1 MVDMHGNSP
10 KTLRQDLLKQRKE
23 FATGNSYAAAEA
35 SLIAGLNHFLV
46 NEGKSIHSIAL
57 YWPIQN
63 EVELRPTLLSWVNN
77 GAQRRLALPF
87 ARPDK
92 HLDFFEWQEGD
103 ALIPSAHGVP
113 EPDPENAK
121 RSQLIPDCI
130 LIPCV
135 GWSSSVV
142 EGKTRFWRL
151 GYGGGYFDRTLAQ
164 LRKENP
170 SLICMGIGF
179 DWQKLDDSQWA
190 AQTHDE
196 PLDMLLTESGLFSWS
211 TELIYFVDLLR

>member
-23 FATGNSYAAAEA
+23 FASGNSYGAAEA
-35 SLIAGLNHFLV
+35 GLIAGLNHFLA
-46 NEGKSIHSIAL
+46 NEGKFIRSIAL

-63 EVELRPTLLSWVNN
+63 EIDLRPTLLSWMRNDSQN
-77 GAQRRLALPF
+77 RLALPF

-92 HLDFFEWQEGD
+92 HLVFFEWQEGD

-113 EPDPENAK
+113 EPSPENTA
-121 RSQLIPDCI
+121 RCQLTPDCI

-135 GWSSSVV
+135 GWSSSIVN
-142 EGKTRFWRL
+142 GKTHYWRL

-164 LRKENP
+164 LRKDNP
-170 SLICMGIGF
+170 NLICMGIGF
-179 DWQKLDDSQWA
+179 NWQQLDDSQWA

-196 PLDMLLTESGLFSWS
+196 PLDLLLTESGL
-211 TELIYFVDLLR
+211 LR

>member
-1 MVDMHGNSP
+1 MHGNSL

-23 FATGNSYAAAEA
+23 FVSRPHYATEEA
-35 SLIAGLNHFLV
+35 KLITGLNDFLK
-46 NEGKSIHSIAL
+46 NSGKSICSIAL

-63 EVELRPTLLSWVNN
+63 EIDFRPTLLGWQKNN
-77 GAQRRLALPF
+77 SRHRLALPF
-87 ARPDK
+87 ARSDK

-103 ALIPSAHGVP
+103 LLIPSAHNIP
-113 EPDPENAK
+113 EPNPANIS
-121 RSQLIPDCI
+121 RPQLTPDLI

-135 GWSSSVV
+135 GWSSSVID
-142 EGKTRFWRL
+142 GKTHYWRL

-164 LRKENP
+164 LRKNNP

-179 DWQKLDDSQWA
+179 DWQQLDDSMWA

-196 PLDMLLTESGLFSWS
+196 PLDMLLTESGLLS
-211 TELIYFVDLLR
+211 

>member
-23 FATGNSYAAAEA
+23 FAAGSSYAAAEA
-35 SLIAGLNHFLV
+35 GLNASLNHFLA
-46 NEGKSIHSIAL
+46 NEGKSIHSIAI

-63 EVELRPTLLSWVNN
+63 EIDLRPSMLSWMRND
-77 GAQRRLALPF
+77 AQRRLALPY

-103 ALIPSAHGVP
+103 VLFPSVHGVP
-113 EPDPENAK
+113 EPNPENTT
-121 RSQLIPDCI
+121 RPQLIPDCI

-142 EGKTRFWRL
+142 NGKTHFWRL

-164 LRKENP
+164 MRKDNS

-179 DWQKLDDSQWA
+179 DWQKLNDVQWA

-196 PLDMLLTESGLFSWS
+196 PLDILLTESGL
-211 TELIYFVDLLR
+211 LR